1 MNHTSGCARRYLA
14 LVSCAFVL
22 TAALLFSAIARA
34 DEPYAR
40 SKDYDLQNVK
50 THLWFDVEQKKVRGE
65 VTESISMLRDGTEK
79 IKFDSVDLT
88 IQKVTLD
95 GKDAKFSTTDKEL
108 IVSLESPS
116 KRSEHHDVFIR
127 YDGQPKKGLYF
138 ILPDKNYPNRP
149 KEIWTQ
155 GEAEDT
161 RYYIPIYDYPND
173 RTTSE
178 MLLTVPASWITVSNG
193 ELLGAKDEP
202 NGMKTWDWKQS
213 QPLSTYLISAVVGEF
228 VEKKDTW
235 RGMPLR
241 FVVPRGDESKIDP
254 TFVNTKQ
261 MLDTFS
267 DHLDVRYPWAQYA
280 QTSVNDFVVGGMENT
295 SATTLTTRGL
305 IDPRLAGETPSGS
318 DSLDSHEMAHQWFGD
333 LVTCKDW
340 ANLWLNEGFATYFEH
355 FWTEQK
361 YGQDAVAYEY
371 WRDQSQWFRNP
382 RLFNNP
388 IVTHDFD
395 DSLENSG
402 NIYTKGGWVLKMLR
416 TKLGDQNFFH
426 ALHYYL
432 ETYRGQNVV
441 TADLQKSIEQATATN
456 VDQFFQQWIYR
467 AGAPNYHVTYAYD
480 DAAHQIKL
488 TVKQTQKVDG
498 MVGLFDMPVDVE
510 IATSSGRKTYPI
522 EVSKSEETFTLAAD
536 SSPLMVVFDK
546 GDKVLK
552 TLDFKRDA
560 AALIYQLK
568 NGETVP
574 DRAEAAATLA
584 TPGIRDNSGVV
595 PALGEAVQHDPFWGV
610 RSECLRTLGKIGGA
624 DAEKQVLGAVTDEK
638 PWVRE
643 VAVQQLGM
651 FKDDASLGP
660 KLTDI
665 AANDKAFRVRAAA
678 LHSLA
683 GIKAAN
689 AFDLLTAAV
698 KSDSPDDIL
707 REAGLAGLGD
717 LGDDRAVPLLLE
729 WSGPGKPLDSRSSAI
744 SAVAALDK
752 KNKQIT
758 QALISYLKEPY
769 FDVKLTAL
777 FSLGRRGDPEAIAPL
792 EDWLNSGDLPIGTTS
807 FVKAQIAALKSQA
820 SAKPASAEKAA
831 SSPPAATPSVVP
843 DAAAQPSPNAIGGQD
858 TTMDALKKLQQQ
870 MTEMNAR
877 LAKIES
883 QLATPKV
890 VIEK

>member
-1 MNHTSGCARRYLA
+1 MKQTSVRERRYLTLA
-14 LVSCAFVL
+14 ICTFVFAVVSGL
-22 TAALLFSAIARA
+22 PTIARA

-65 VTESISMLRDGTEK
+65 VTEAISMLRDGTETV
-79 IKFDSVDLT
+79 KFDSVDLT
-88 IQKVTLD
+88 IHNVTVD
-95 GKDAKFSTTDKEL
+95 GRDAKFSTTDKEL

-116 KRSEHHDVFIR
+116 KRSDHHDVFIR
-127 YDGQPKKGLYF
+127 YEGQPKKGLYF
-138 ILPDKNYPNRP
+138 VLPDKNYPNRP

-155 GEAEDT
+155 GESEDT

-178 MLLTVPASWITVSNG
+178 MLLTVPAAWLTVSNG
-193 ELLGAKDEP
+193 KLIGTKNEP
-202 NGMKTWDWKQS
+202 DGTKTWDWKQS
-213 QPLSTYLISAVVGEF
+213 EPLSTYLISAVVGEF
-228 VEKKDTW
+228 IEKNDNW
-235 RGMPLR
+235 RGTPLR

-267 DHLDVRYPWAQYA
+267 DRLGVRYPWAQYA
-280 QTSVNDFVVGGMENT
+280 QTSVNDFVEGGMENT

-305 IDPRLAGETPSGS
+305 VDPRLAGETPSGA

-340 ANLWLNEGFATYFEH
+340 GNLWLNEGFATYFEH

-361 YGQDAVAYEY
+361 YGEDAVAYEF
-371 WRDQSQWFRNP
+371 WRDQNQWFRNA
-382 RLFNNP
+382 RLFTSP
-388 IVTHDFD
+388 IVTHDFS

-402 NIYTKGGWVLKMLR
+402 NIYNKGGWVLKMLR
-416 TKLGDQNFFH
+416 TKLGDQNFFNG
-426 ALHYYL
+426 LHVYL
-432 ETYRGQNVV
+432 ETHRGQNVV
-441 TADLQKSIEQATATN
+441 TADLQKSIEQATAMN

-467 AGAPNYHVTYAYD
+467 AGAPNYKVSYTYD

-488 TVKQTQKVDG
+488 TVKQTQKVEA

-510 IATSSGRKTYPI
+510 IATSTGRKTYPI
-522 EVSKSEETFTLAAD
+522 EVSKAEETFTLAAD
-536 SSPLMVVFDK
+536 GAPLMVVFDK

-552 TLDFKRDA
+552 ALDFKRDA
-560 AALIYQLK
+560 PALIYQLK
-568 NGETVP
+568 NGQTVP

-584 TPGIRDNSGVV
+584 TPGIRDNPGVV
-595 PALGEAVQHDPFWGV
+595 PALGDAAQHDPFWGV
-610 RSECLRTLGKIGGA
+610 RSESLRTLGKIGTV
-624 DAEKQVLGAVTDEK
+624 DAEKQILGAVNDEK

-665 AANDKAFRVRAAA
+665 AANDKAFHVRAAA
-678 LHSLA
+678 LRSLA
-683 GIKAAN
+683 GIKSAN
-689 AFDLLTAAV
+689 AFDLLAAAV

-707 REAGLAGLGD
+707 REAGLQGLGD
-717 LGDDRAVPLLLE
+717 LGDDRAVALLLE
-729 WSGPGKPLDSRSSAI
+729 WSGPGKPLDSRSAAI
-744 SAVAALDK
+744 GALAGLDQ
-752 KNKQIT
+752 KNKEIT
-758 QALISYLKEPY
+758 QALLSYLKEPY
-769 FDVKLTAL
+769 FDVKLSAL
-777 FSLGRRGDPEAIAPL
+777 FSLGRRGDPDAIAPL
-792 EDWLNSGDLPIGTTS
+792 EDLLASGDLPLGSIS
-807 FVKAQIAALKSQA
+807 FVKAQIGLLKAQA
-820 SAKPASAEKAA
+820 SGKPAGGEKVAG
-831 SSPPAATPSVVP
+831 AATSNGQEP
-843 DAAAQPSPNAIGGQD
+843 AAQPSANAVSGQD
-858 TTMDALKKLQQQ
+858 STLDALKKLQQQ

-883 QLATPKV
+883 QLATPKRTT
-890 VIEK
+890 EK